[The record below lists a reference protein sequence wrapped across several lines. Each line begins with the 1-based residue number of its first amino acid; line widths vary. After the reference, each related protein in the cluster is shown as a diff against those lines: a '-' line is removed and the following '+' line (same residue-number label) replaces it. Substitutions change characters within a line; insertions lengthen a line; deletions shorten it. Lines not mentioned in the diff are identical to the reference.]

1 MEFSFDKKR
10 IFSIDVF
17 RGITILV
24 MIWVNEMAGV
34 SGISPW
40 LKHMPA
46 DADAMTFVDV
56 VFPAFLFI
64 VGMSL
69 PFAINTRLQKGD
81 STLQLW
87 QHILMRFL
95 GLIVLGLFMMNAE
108 TGFAEAA
115 MPIPI
120 ALWGLLSFIFAIAI
134 WNMYPKTL
142 AKPVVLAL
150 KIIGWAGLLT
160 LAILYESDKGGGMQI
175 HWWGILGLIGW
186 AYLIATAVY
195 FFSKGRLK
203 TILATLAA
211 FLIVYILLKLDI
223 ATDNYFVNFLRG
235 QTGHLIHTMITL
247 SGVILS
253 LLFFNQIR
261 PVSPVM
267 RLRNVTLFTAA
278 ATVVASIARPY
289 YTISKIWATPS
300 WAFYSVAI
308 CILLYALFYYLIE
321 IKGITK
327 GFGWLQPAAANP
339 LLIYILPYMIYHL
352 STLLNFSIL
361 PEFAASGSAGIFW
374 TLAYALLMVVIVKW
388 LNKIHLRLHL

>member
-1 MEFSFDKKR
+1 MEFQFDKKR
-10 IFSIDVF
+10 IFPIDVF

-46 DADAMTFVDV
+46 DADAMTFVDI

-69 PFAINTRLQKGD
+69 PFAINNRLQKGD
-81 STLQLW
+81 STVQLW

-108 TGFAEAA
+108 TGFSEAA

-134 WNMYPKTL
+134 WNIYPKTL
-142 AKPVVLAL
+142 APIIVRTIKF
-150 KIIGWAGLLT
+150 IGWCGLLT
-160 LAILYESDKGGGMQI
+160 LALLYESDSGGGMQI

-195 FFSKGRLK
+195 FFCNGKLLR
-203 TILATLAA
+203 ILATLAA
-211 FLIVYILLKLDI
+211 FVLLYIVLKLDF
-223 ATDNYFVNFLRG
+223 AANNFLLVFLRG

-247 SGVILS
+247 SGVALS
-253 LLFFNQIR
+253 LMLYNQTTPHALSIR
-261 PVSPVM
+261 M
-267 RLRNVTLFTAA
+267 RNVAIFTFIVTA
-278 ATVVASIARPY
+278 IAFFTRPY

-300 WAFYSVAI
+300 WAFYSVTV
-308 CILLYALFYYLIE
+308 CVLLYILLFYVIE
-321 IKGITK
+321 IKEIEK

-352 STLLNFSIL
+352 TTLLDFSIL
-361 PEFAASGSAGIFW
+361 PDFAATGTAGIFW
-374 TLAYALLMVVIVKW
+374 TLAYALCMVVIVKW
-388 LNKIHLRLHL
+388 LNKMHLRLHL